1 MKMDEIIIGEDGK
14 REFQKTTEEE
24 RLLAMLI
31 YLLSFFTTF
40 IGPLLI
46 WLLKKETSSFIDY
59 HGKEYF
65 NFIISYFIYSVI
77 GTILLFILIGIPIL
91 IVVGAAA
98 LIFTIIA
105 AIKAFQG
112 ERYRIPFIFRI
123 IS

>member
-1 MKMDEIIIGEDGK
+1 MDEIIIGEDGK